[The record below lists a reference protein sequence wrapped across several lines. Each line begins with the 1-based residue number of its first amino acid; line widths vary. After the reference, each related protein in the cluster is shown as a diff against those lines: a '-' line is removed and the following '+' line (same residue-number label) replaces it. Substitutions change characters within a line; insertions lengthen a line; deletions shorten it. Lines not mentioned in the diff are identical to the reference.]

1 VLREF
6 RGRHVLLLQGPN
18 GPFFKHVARHLT
30 RVGARVSK
38 VNFNP
43 GDSLFFSG
51 PEVAYYRG
59 DLESWPDTFARL
71 VEERGI
77 DAIMV
82 FGDCRVYHR
91 LAIERARA
99 LAIDVFVFE
108 EGYLRPDFVTLERDG
123 VNGHSKIPR
132 DAAFYRDLKPGEMPP
147 AERTQHVFLRAA
159 WFSGLYA
166 LANTLFGWRYPHYR
180 HHRDL
185 NALRQAG
192 LWGLG
197 GLRRVKNS
205 VRDRRLDAKLQAG
218 TMPPYFL
225 VPLQVHLDSQ
235 IGHSHF
241 RSVEEF
247 IEGVV
252 ASFAEHAPADTTL
265 LLKHHPFD
273 RPYREYTRLV
283 SELRRRHGLGSRL
296 VYADVINLPAALRY
310 ARGTVVINSTV
321 GLSSLFHGTPVKC
334 LGSPVYDFEGLTYRG
349 GLDDFWSD
357 PGKVDA
363 RLTRHFIWWLRVTN
377 QMNGNVWSDIYS
389 SERPTQGTSHAEPEP
404 PSGTRAPE
412 PSVPGG
418 QKQAS

>member
-18 GPFFKHVARHLT
+18 GPFFKHVARHLKD
-30 RVGARVSK
+30 VGARVSK

-43 GDSLFFSG
+43 GDSLFFRG

-59 DLESWPDTFARL
+59 DVEDWPDYFARL
-71 VEERGI
+71 VEERDI

-99 LAIDVFVFE
+99 LGIDVFVFE
-108 EGYLRPDFVTLERDG
+108 EGYLRPDYVTLERDG
-123 VNGHSKIPR
+123 VNGHSKIPKSA
-132 DAAFYRDLKPGEMPP
+132 DFFRDLEPGEMPP
-147 AERTQHVFLRAA
+147 VQRTEHVFLRAA

-192 LWGLG
+192 LWGLS
-197 GLRRVKNS
+197 GLRRVKNAL
-205 VRDRRLDAKLQAG
+205 RDRKLDAKLLAG
-218 TMPPYFL
+218 TMPPYYL

-235 IGHSHF
+235 IGHSQF
-241 RSVEEF
+241 RSVAEF
-247 IEGVV
+247 IEVVV

-273 RPYREYTRLV
+273 RPYREYTRLI
-283 SELRRRHGLGSRL
+283 SELGRRHGLGARL
-296 VYADVINLPAALRY
+296 VYADVINLPAALRH

-321 GLSSLFHGTPVKC
+321 GLSSLYHGTPVKC
-334 LGSPVYDFEGLTYRG
+334 LGSPVYDFEGLTYQG
-349 GLDDFWSD
+349 SLDDFWND
-357 PGKVDA
+357 PGKVNAALA
-363 RLTRHFIWWLRVTN
+363 RRFTWWLRVNN
-377 QMNGNVWSDIYS
+377 QLNGNVWSDIYS
-389 SERPTQGTSHAEPEP
+389 SERPTQGADRTDPEL
-404 PSGTRAPE
+404 PSRTQAQE
-412 PSVPGG
+412 PSARGG
-418 QKQAS
+418 EEQAS